1 MWLYS
6 NNHQFQRQTNN
17 GIIYLQI
24 SVQNLSNQLTG
35 NSAHQSTTAQH
46 QANQQSTVNSHT
58 DNMNGRWT
66 NRSATI
72 FINMKNAT
80 FQQAMLDAVNAW
92 NQTGAFKFKVVHS
105 KKQADIVATSSNNSS
120 DQAAGLA
127 EMNENTLSG
136 YFTDGHIYLN
146 KAYLLNPSYGYSHE
160 RIVNTAEH
168 ELGHAIGLSHNNGQS
183 VMQPSGSFYSIQNND
198 VEAVK
203 ELYSKKP
210 TKPTQSK

>member
-1 MWLYS
+1 MWFYL

-17 GIIYLQI
+17 GIVYLQT
-24 SVQNLSNQLTG
+24 SVQSLSNKLSG
-35 NSAHQSTTAQH
+35 KTARQPTAAQQ
-46 QANQQSTVNSHT
+46 QANQQSTINSQT
-58 DNMNGRWT
+58 DKINGRWT

-72 FINMKNAT
+72 FINMHNAT
-80 FQQAMLDAVNAW
+80 FQQAMLDAVDAW
-92 NQTGAFKFKVVHS
+92 NQTGAFKFKVVNS
-105 KKQADIVATSSNNSS
+105 KKQADLVATSSNNSD

-127 EMNENTLSG
+127 EMNENSLTG

-183 VMQPSGSFYSIQNND
+183 VMQPSGSFFSIQNGD
-198 VEAVK
+198 IQAVNQI
-203 ELYSKKP
+203 YSRKP
-210 TKPTQSK
+210 EKPSKTN